1 MKYTLDTDFSALNG
15 PKAMNWV
22 LQFRELAEKSF
33 HSKDLSSWLLGNLLV
48 IESYVRTLREG
59 LAVDG
64 KQLTVMIPYS
74 LDRLWDCLEG
84 RTTPIDCQDF
94 ANNLWASTLCY
105 NVGEEISDA
114 HAEFY
119 QANFNDVNDNTCEW
133 QVLTWCSTLLMYL
146 VADAGGRLDFEEFE
160 VDELFGMQ
168 ADFGGMDE
176 MLSML
181 GDTCI
186 KLTNTPCPS
195 ERVKDVEKAQEA
207 VYQTPLFRQLVN
219 LIQGA
224 LKTALTATPEQYETL
239 RTEYQS
245 KGILPEE
252 YAAGL
257 LSF

>member
-133 QVLTWCSTLLMYL
+133 QVLTWCYL
-146 VADAGGRLDFEEFE
+146 IISICR
-160 VDELFGMQ
+160 
-168 ADFGGMDE
+168 
-176 MLSML
+176 
-181 GDTCI
+181 
-186 KLTNTPCPS
+186 K
-195 ERVKDVEKAQEA
+195 
-207 VYQTPLFRQLVN
+207 
-219 LIQGA
+219 
-224 LKTALTATPEQYETL
+224 
-239 RTEYQS
+239 
-245 KGILPEE
+245 EE
-252 YAAGL
+252 YVKHCLDVLNGISPPIRDTVLAELRKNGGNNAL
-257 LSF
+257 AIINSFQESP

>member
-15 PKAMNWV
+15 PKATNWV

-48 IESYVRTLREG
+48 IESYVHTLREG
-59 LAVDG
+59 LAIDG
-64 KQLTVMIPYS
+64 KQLAVMVTYS

-94 ANNLWASTLCY
+94 ANNLWASTLYY

-114 HAEFY
+114 QAEFY

-133 QVLTWCSTLLMYL
+133 QILTWCSTLFMYL

-160 VDELFGMQ
+160 VDEFGIQ

-181 GDTCI
+181 GDACI
-186 KLTNTPCPS
+186 VLTNTPCPS
-195 ERVKDVEKAQEA
+195 NRAGDVLQAMEL
-207 VYQTPLFRQLVN
+207 VYQMPLFRQMVG

-224 LKTALTATPEQYETL
+224 LKTALTATPEQYSAL
-239 RTEYQS
+239 RAGYQS